1 MNRRTMANRTNS
13 GSVFLPP
20 VSMPRDELASDSPPR
35 LPRHLME
42 AHSDPPVHLA
52 SDAWPFT
59 TALLAGRVLNKSV
72 WRGNATGEVGRQMW
86 NFAGG
91 RKRS

>member
-1 MNRRTMANRTNS
+1 
-13 GSVFLPP
+13 
-20 VSMPRDELASDSPPR
+20 
-35 LPRHLME
+35 LME